1 MSQLARRT
9 EPLNEMLVRTTN
21 VGLAASALNLVLNG
35 VDIPLQRE
43 RVALAIWNKLVP
55 SLAAIHME
63 VADHRPTSV
72 HDLNAMLIS
81 SGLDA
86 LTGESQLIDT
96 PGDSDSAVGESETGA
111 PPEVEA

>member
-21 VGLAASALNLVLNG
+21 VGLAANALNLVLNG
-35 VDIPLQRE
+35 EAIPLQRE

-72 HDLNAMLIS
+72 HDLNAMLLS

-86 LTGESQLIDT
+86 LTDDTQLIDNVEK
-96 PGDSDSAVGESETGA
+96 SDGLAENSVGAV
-111 PPEVEA
+111 PPEVDT

>member
-21 VGLAASALNLVLNG
+21 VGLAATALNLVLNG
-35 VDIPLQRE
+35 KDIPLQRE

-63 VADHRPTSV
+63 VADNRPQSV
-72 HDLNAMLIS
+72 HDLNTMLVLN
-81 SGLDA
+81 GLDA
-86 LTGESQLIDT
+86 LTGESQVIDT
-96 PGDSDSAVGESETGA
+96 TENSDQATEESERGA
-111 PPEVEA
+111 PPDAQA